1 MQAGRRD
8 ALALIL
14 IGFVG
19 ACDTARGA
27 SSASQTAAG
36 SVRADSIARARQDS
50 INRAQPGYIVDSAR
64 SIDEELA
71 RFRVAIGGEP
81 ATELL
86 HASRSRNELVR
97 RLVHA
102 VSSQD
107 TSAMREMI
115 LTAREFADLVY
126 PTSPYTHPPYAQAPG
141 FVWAQIVQPSAS
153 GFRRLMRRRGGI
165 AFSYID
171 HACNAPPER
180 QGHNT
185 IWTGCTVRVRAPD
198 GDTTTQRWFGS
209 IIERGGRFKFV
220 SYTNQF

>member
-1 MQAGRRD
+1 MQAVRHV

-14 IGFVG
+14 AGLVG

-27 SSASQTAAG
+27 SSPPRAAND
-36 SVRADSIARARQDS
+36 SARAESLGRARQDS

-64 SIDEELA
+64 SADEELA
-71 RFRVAIGGEP
+71 RFRAAIGGEP

-97 RLVHA
+97 RLVRA

-153 GFRRLMRRRGGI
+153 GFRRLMRRRGGV

-171 HACNAPPER
+171 HGCKAPPER
-180 QGHNT
+180 QGQNT